1 MRIELTSYD
10 AIELTSE
17 ELIQSIHNNVFGE
30 CVNDNDYI
38 VSGVIMVLKNRFADP
53 INGVGYVIDFINWN
67 ITTTGDGFCDMLTTE
82 NNFTDEQREIIRN
95 SDVADAY
102 LDAQKLEIFCDLLN
116 GINAGED
123 NYIRI
128 FDGEDWEEIAR
139 EIAREIASE

>member
-17 ELIQSIHNNVFGE
+17 ELIQSIHNNVFGA
-30 CVNDNDYI
+30 CITDDDYI
-38 VSGVIMVLKNRFADP
+38 VSGIVKLLRNTLLNNVD
-53 INGVGYVIDFINWN
+53 GEDYVIDFINWN
-67 ITTTGDGFCDMLTTE
+67 ITTIGDGFCDMLTTE

-95 SDVADAY
+95 SDTSDAY

-116 GINAGED
+116 GINAGEE

-128 FDGEDWEEIAR
+128 FNGEDWEEIAR
-139 EIAREIASE
+139 EIVSE

>member
-10 AIELTSE
+10 AIELTSK
-17 ELIQSIHNNVFGE
+17 ELIQSIQNNVFGE
-30 CVNDNDYI
+30 CITDDDYI
-38 VSGVIMVLKNRFADP
+38 VSGIVKLLKKTLLNNVD
-53 INGVGYVIDFINWN
+53 GEDYVIDFINWN

-95 SDVADAY
+95 SDAVDAY

-116 GINAGED
+116 GINAGEE

-128 FDGEDWEEIAR
+128 FEGEDWEEIAR
-139 EIAREIASE
+139 EIISE

>member
-10 AIELTSE
+10 AIELTSK

-38 VSGVIMVLKNRFADP
+38 VSGVIRVLKNRFADP

-82 NNFTDEQREIIRN
+82 NNFTDWQREIIRN
-95 SDVADAY
+95 SDTADAY

-116 GINAGED
+116 GINAGEG

-128 FDGEDWEEIAR
+128 FDGEDWEEIAM
-139 EIAREIASE
+139 EIASE

>member
-38 VSGVIMVLKNRFADP
+38 VSGVVKLLRNTLLNNVD
-53 INGVGYVIDFINWN
+53 GEDYVIDFINWN
-67 ITTTGDGFCDMLTTE
+67 ITTTGDGFCDMFTTE

-95 SDVADAY
+95 SDAADAY

-116 GINAGED
+116 GINAGEE

-128 FDGEDWEEIAR
+128 FEGEDWEEIAM
-139 EIAREIASE
+139 EIASE

>member
-38 VSGVIMVLKNRFADP
+38 VSGVIRVLKSRLADH

-67 ITTTGDGFCDMLTTE
+67 ITTTGYGFCDMLTTE

-95 SDVADAY
+95 SDAADAY

-116 GINAGED
+116 GINAGEE

-128 FDGEDWEEIAR
+128 FEGDDWEEIAR
-139 EIAREIASE
+139 EIASE

>member
-30 CVNDNDYI
+30 CITDDDYI
-38 VSGVIMVLKNRFADP
+38 VSGIVKLLKNTLLNNVD
-53 INGVGYVIDFINWN
+53 GEDYVIDFINWN

-95 SDVADAY
+95 YDGEDAY
-102 LDAQKLEIFCDLLN
+102 LDAQKLEVFCDLLN
-116 GINAGED
+116 GINAGEE

-128 FDGEDWEEIAR
+128 FKGEDWEEIAR
-139 EIAREIASE
+139 EIISE

>member
-38 VSGVIMVLKNRFADP
+38 VSGVIRVLKNRFADP

-82 NNFTDEQREIIRN
+82 NNFTNEQREIIRK
-95 SDVADAY
+95 SDAADAY

-116 GINAGED
+116 GINAGEE

-128 FDGEDWEEIAR
+128 FNGEDWEEIAR
-139 EIAREIASE
+139 EIASE

>member
-38 VSGVIMVLKNRFADP
+38 VSGVIRVLKNRFADP

-67 ITTTGDGFCDMLTTE
+67 ITTTGYGFCDMFTTE
-82 NNFTDEQREIIRN
+82 NNFTDGQREIIRN
-95 SDVADAY
+95 SDAADAY

-128 FDGEDWEEIAR
+128 FNGEDWEEIAR
-139 EIAREIASE
+139 EIASE

>member
-38 VSGVIMVLKNRFADP
+38 VSGIIRVLKNRFADP

-67 ITTTGDGFCDMLTTE
+67 ITTTGDGFFDMFTTE

-95 SDVADAY
+95 SDAADAY

-116 GINAGED
+116 GINAGEE

-128 FDGEDWEEIAR
+128 FDGEDWEEIAM
-139 EIAREIASE
+139 EIASE

>member
-10 AIELTSE
+10 AIDLTSQ

-38 VSGVIMVLKNRFADP
+38 VSGVIRVLKNRFADP

-95 SDVADAY
+95 SDAADAY

-116 GINAGED
+116 GINAGEE

-139 EIAREIASE
+139 EIASE

>member
-30 CVNDNDYI
+30 CITDDDYI
-38 VSGVIMVLKNRFADP
+38 VSGIVKLLKKTLLNNVD
-53 INGVGYVIDFINWN
+53 GEDYVIDFINWN
-67 ITTTGDGFCDMLTTE
+67 ITTTGDGFCDKFTTE

-95 SDVADAY
+95 YDGEDAY

-116 GINAGED
+116 VSGINAGED

-128 FDGEDWEEIAR
+128 FEGEDWEEIAR
-139 EIAREIASE
+139 EIVSE

>member
-30 CVNDNDYI
+30 CITDDDYI
-38 VSGVIMVLKNRFADP
+38 VSGIVKLLKKILLNNVD
-53 INGVGYVIDFINWN
+53 GEDYVIDFINWN
-67 ITTTGDGFCDMLTTE
+67 ITTTGDGFCEMLTTE

-95 SDVADAY
+95 SDAVDAY

-116 GINAGED
+116 GINAGEE

-128 FDGEDWEEIAR
+128 FEGEDWED
-139 EIAREIASE
+139 IAREIASE

>member
-38 VSGVIMVLKNRFADP
+38 VSGVIRVLKNMLADP

-95 SDVADAY
+95 SDAADAY

-139 EIAREIASE
+139 EIASE

>member
-38 VSGVIMVLKNRFADP
+38 VSSVIRVLKNRLADH
-53 INGVGYVIDFINWN
+53 INGVGYVIDFIEWN
-67 ITTTGDGFCDMLTTE
+67 ITTTGDGFCDMFTTE
-82 NNFTDEQREIIRN
+82 NNFTYVQRQIIRS
-95 SDVADAY
+95 SDEADAY
-102 LDAQKLEIFCDLLN
+102 LDAQKLEIFCDILN
-116 GINAGED
+116 GINAGEE

-128 FDGEDWEEIAR
+128 FKGDDLEEIAR
-139 EIAREIASE
+139 EIANE

>member
-17 ELIQSIHNNVFGE
+17 ELIKSIHNNVFGE
-30 CVNDNDYI
+30 CITDDDYI
-38 VSGVIMVLKNRFADP
+38 VSGIVKLLRNTLLNNVD
-53 INGVGYVIDFINWN
+53 GEDYVIDFINWN

-95 SDVADAY
+95 SDAADAY

-116 GINAGED
+116 GINAGEE

-139 EIAREIASE
+139 EIISE

>member
-38 VSGVIMVLKNRFADP
+38 VSGVIRVLKNMLADP

>member
-10 AIELTSE
+10 SIELTSE
-17 ELIQSIHNNVFGE
+17 ELIQSIQNNVFGE

-38 VSGVIMVLKNRFADP
+38 VSGVIRVLKNRFADP

-67 ITTTGDGFCDMLTTE
+67 ITTTGEGFCDMFTTE

-95 SDVADAY
+95 SDATDAY

-116 GINAGED
+116 GINAGEE

-139 EIAREIASE
+139 EIASE

>member
-10 AIELTSE
+10 AIELTSQ

-38 VSGVIMVLKNRFADP
+38 VSGVIRVLKNRFADP

-67 ITTTGDGFCDMLTTE
+67 ITTTGYGFCDMLTTE

-95 SDVADAY
+95 SDAADSY

-139 EIAREIASE
+139 EIASE

>member
-30 CVNDNDYI
+30 CITDDDYI
-38 VSGVIMVLKNRFADP
+38 VSGIVKLLKNALLNIMD
-53 INGVGYVIDFINWN
+53 GDDYVIDFINWN
-67 ITTTGDGFCDMLTTE
+67 ITSTGEGFSDMLTTE

-95 SDVADAY
+95 YDGADAY

-116 GINAGED
+116 GINAGEE

-128 FDGEDWEEIAR
+128 FEGEDWEV
-139 EIAREIASE
+139 IAREIASE

>member
-17 ELIQSIHNNVFGE
+17 ELIQSIQNNVFGE

-38 VSGVIMVLKNRFADP
+38 VSGVIRVLKNRLADT

-95 SDVADAY
+95 SDAVDAY

-139 EIAREIASE
+139 EIASE

>member
-10 AIELTSE
+10 TIELTSE
-17 ELIQSIHNNVFGE
+17 ELIQSIHNNVYGE
-30 CVNDNDYI
+30 CITDDDYI
-38 VSGVIMVLKNRFADP
+38 VSGIVKLLKNTLLNNVD
-53 INGVGYVIDFINWN
+53 GEDYVIDFINWN

-95 SDVADAY
+95 YDGVDAY

-116 GINAGED
+116 GINAGEG

-128 FDGEDWEEIAR
+128 FEGEDWEEIAR
-139 EIAREIASE
+139 EIISE

>member
-10 AIELTSE
+10 AIELTSQ

-38 VSGVIMVLKNRFADP
+38 VSGIVKLLKNTLLNNVD
-53 INGVGYVIDFINWN
+53 GEDYVIDFINWN
-67 ITTTGDGFCDMLTTE
+67 ITTIGDGFCDMFTTE
-82 NNFTDEQREIIRN
+82 NNFTDGQREIIRN
-95 SDVADAY
+95 SDAADAY

-116 GINAGED
+116 GINAGEE

-128 FDGEDWEEIAR
+128 FEGEDWEEIAR
-139 EIAREIASE
+139 EIASE

>member
-10 AIELTSE
+10 AIELTSK

-38 VSGVIMVLKNRFADP
+38 VSGVIRVLKNRFADP

-67 ITTTGDGFCDMLTTE
+67 ITTTGYGFCDMLTTE

-95 SDVADAY
+95 SDAVDAY

-139 EIAREIASE
+139 EIASE

>member
-1 MRIELTSYD
+1 M
-10 AIELTSE
+10 
-17 ELIQSIHNNVFGE
+17 
-30 CVNDNDYI
+30 
-38 VSGVIMVLKNRFADP
+38 KNRLADP

-67 ITTTGDGFCDMLTTE
+67 ITTKGEGFCDMFTTE

-95 SDVADAY
+95 SNAADAY

-139 EIAREIASE
+139 EIASE

>member
-10 AIELTSE
+10 AIELTSQ

-38 VSGVIMVLKNRFADP
+38 VSGVIRVLKNRFADP

-82 NNFTDEQREIIRN
+82 NNLTDEQREIIRN
-95 SDVADAY
+95 SDAADAY

-116 GINAGED
+116 GINAGEE

-128 FDGEDWEEIAR
+128 FKGEDWEEIAR
-139 EIAREIASE
+139 EIASE

>member
-38 VSGVIMVLKNRFADP
+38 VSGVIRVLKNRFADP

-67 ITTTGDGFCDMLTTE
+67 ITTTGDGFCDMFTTE
-82 NNFTDEQREIIRN
+82 NNFTDGQREIIRN
-95 SDVADAY
+95 SDAVDAY

-139 EIAREIASE
+139 EIASE

>member
-10 AIELTSE
+10 AIELTSD

-30 CVNDNDYI
+30 CITDDDYI
-38 VSGVIMVLKNRFADP
+38 VSGIVKLLKNTLLNNVD
-53 INGVGYVIDFINWN
+53 GEDYVIDFINWN

-95 SDVADAY
+95 SDAVDAY

-128 FDGEDWEEIAR
+128 FEGEDWEIGRASCR
-139 EIAREIASE
+139 ERV